1 MSFTDDARSGYTRRR
16 FLYRVSMNTSRFDYD
31 RRLGATVD
39 PSAQKHLKWIRV
51 SPIGNSLLRDS
62 AGSAQKRI
70 FAIVAPP
77 MRANSDGKTIRS
89 ILIFDNHPE
98 TLRLLYRQRSSPDIN
113 LAAARRAHPVHLV
126 FALLL
131 MSVLWI
137 AMFWPLIV
145 RCHSL

>member
-1 MSFTDDARSGYTRRR
+1 
-16 FLYRVSMNTSRFDYD
+16 MNTSRFDYD